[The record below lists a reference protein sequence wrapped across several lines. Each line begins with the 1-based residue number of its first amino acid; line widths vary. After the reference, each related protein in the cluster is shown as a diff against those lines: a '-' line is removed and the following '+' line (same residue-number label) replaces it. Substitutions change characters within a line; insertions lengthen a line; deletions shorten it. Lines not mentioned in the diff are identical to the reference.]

1 MYTLLDHFA
10 ARFESI
16 HSRSVNLVEQC
27 PAEKLFHRPKQLG
40 YFPALYSCGEFIVR
54 SAANVEMTF
63 GGITRRLW
71 DDPFE
76 WTMAESIGSK
86 EKVLEYFS
94 EVRKTTEQGF
104 AFIGSDENL
113 LREIPAP
120 VALRPI
126 VDVLLESLCMAEHLQ
141 GRALALFQLLSDE
154 PPPRL

>member
-1 MYTLLDHFA
+1 MNTLLGYFA
-10 ARFESI
+10 TRFEGI
-16 HSRSVNLVEQC
+16 HSRSVTLVEQC
-27 PAEKLFHRPKQLG
+27 PNEILFHRPRQLG
-40 YFPALYSCGEFIVR
+40 YFPALFSCGEFLIR

-76 WTMAESIGSK
+76 WTLAESIGSR

-94 EVRKTTEQGF
+94 DVRKATDQGF
-104 AFIGSDENL
+104 GFIGSDGNL

-141 GRALALFQLLSDE
+141 GRAFAIFQLLSDE
-154 PPPRL
+154 PPPRR